1 MKVGKFITLSA
12 IVLTVAILSQSFK
25 TASQRPEKKLKNIK
39 AFPSSMTYEQVDH
52 EMDKFKAALNVKCNY
67 CHAQT
72 KESAPKLDM
81 ASDDNPKKE
90 IARSMIRM
98 TMDMN
103 QKYMSTIPHSD
114 TTNIQQITCN
124 TCHRG
129 QTKPGVDN
137 ALTNNLIS
145 H

>member
-1 MKVGKFITLSA
+1 MKNARYLVVSFLV
-12 IVLTVAILSQSFK
+12 IVVALLSQSFR
-25 TASQRPEKKLKNIK
+25 TATSDPVLKNIK
-39 AFPSSMTYEQVDH
+39 AFPATMTYRQVDH
-52 EMDKFKAALNVKCNY
+52 EMDIFKVALGVKCNY

-72 KESAPKLDM
+72 AQSAPKLDM

-98 TMDMN
+98 TREMN
-103 QKYMSTIPHSD
+103 EKYMSTIAHSD
-114 TTNIQQITCN
+114 TATIQQVTCN

-129 QTKPGVDN
+129 AAKPAN
-137 ALTNNLIS
+137 AEIVLKG

>member
-1 MKVGKFITLSA
+1 MKSSKFLILS
-12 IVLTVAILSQSFK
+12 VLIIAVAFLSQSFQ
-25 TASQRPEKKLKNIK
+25 TAPQRPPKTLKNIK
-39 AFPSSMTYEQVDH
+39 AFPATMTYEQVDH
-52 EMDKFKAALNVKCNY
+52 AMDKFKADLGVKCNY

-72 KESAPKLDM
+72 KESAPRLDM

-98 TMDMN
+98 TMEMN

-114 TTNIQQITCN
+114 TATIQAITCN

-129 QTKPGVDN
+129 LSKPAAEPVV
-137 ALTNNLIS
+137 AAK
-145 H
+145 